1 MHRLSSAARS
11 DREKVVGERELARVD
26 FAWNRGC
33 SARCRRNPV
42 SQARQS
48 SLPSASS
55 PSAQTYTDTQKHR
68 TTEARLG
75 VTRGHAL
82 HDKLCT
88 LLLYAQLVE
97 RSNHVACL
105 TRTNRH
111 SHTNGGRAVAA
122 IMASLAELELEFR
135 RECRAASRASRRAR
149 QVPATKPTRLSQDRQ
164 EQLWRLAAIGVPVHE
179 LPKPFGIG
187 RATAYR

>member
-1 MHRLSSAARS
+1 
-11 DREKVVGERELARVD
+11 VVGERELARVD

-48 SLPSASS
+48 SLRYASS

-82 HDKLCT
+82 HDKLCIFT
-88 LLLYAQLVE
+88 SVCSTRGAP
-97 RSNHVACL
+97 NHVACL

-149 QVPATKPTRLSQDRQ
+149 QLPATKPTRLSQDRQ
-164 EQLWRLAAIGVPVHE
+164 EQLWRLAAIGEPVHE
-179 LPKPFGIG
+179 LAKPLVSDGQ
-187 RATAYR
+187 RHTAT